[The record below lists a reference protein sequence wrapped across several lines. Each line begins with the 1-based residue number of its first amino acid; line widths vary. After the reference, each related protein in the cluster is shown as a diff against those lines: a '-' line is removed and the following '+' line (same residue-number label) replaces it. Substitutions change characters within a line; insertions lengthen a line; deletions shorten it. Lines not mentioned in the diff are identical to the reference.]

1 MPYFRLSSATARVK
15 KIDELQE
22 RGISA
27 LLEHDFEDALAAYDA
42 AYSVWPTFRNV
53 DEIRRAII
61 DASKLPGDPNWQA
74 LYREISDMDLRG
86 TSSWLRARLAGES
99 GG

>member
-27 LLEHDFEDALAAYDA
+27 LLKRDLEGALAAYDEA
-42 AYSVWPTFRNV
+42 NSVWPTFRNV
-53 DEIRRAII
+53 DEIHRAIF
-61 DASKLPGDPNWQA
+61 DASKLPDGPNWQV
-74 LYREISDMDLRG
+74 LYRKIRDMDLRG
-86 TSSWLRARLAGES
+86 TSKDLRDRLAAAS